1 MRERTVELGA
11 GYLPARSGLYLPAE
25 HAPAQ
30 RPVAIDLF
38 AGAGGFSVGFHQ
50 AGWHVAAAVEAD
62 LAAMMTY
69 LANLGSPATV
79 VHEHKDGAWTGY
91 TAAEQCSPGLAGTG
105 WISHHPDQTPVQHVY
120 LGDIRALNGRVILDD
135 LGLNPGEVGA
145 VIGGPPC
152 QGFSVAGR
160 QDVMDP
166 RNSLVFDFCRI
177 VLDVAPK
184 TFVLEN
190 VPAITRMVTADG
202 IPVLDAIALYLS
214 QGGYAD
220 YQALQRSLSF
230 DPTARAGLRKQ
241 TKTEPEPAGCGEPAP
256 EQLDLFSETGP

>member
-1 MRERTVELGA
+1 VIRERTVAIGA

-25 HAPAQ
+25 LAPTAK
-30 RPVAIDLF
+30 PIAIDLF

-62 LAAMMTY
+62 LPAMMTY

-79 VHEHKDGAWTGY
+79 VHQLIDGAWTAR
-91 TAAEQCSPGLAGTG
+91 TADQCSPGLAGSG
-105 WISHHPDQTPVQHVY
+105 WISQHPNQLPVEHVY
-120 LGDIRALNGRVILDD
+120 LGDIRALRGEQIVTD
-135 LGLNPGEVGA
+135 LGLAPGDVGA

-152 QGFSVAGR
+152 QGFSTAGQ

-190 VPAITRMVTADG
+190 VPAITRMVTAEG
-202 IPVLDAIALYLS
+202 IPLLDAIAL
-214 QGGYAD
+214 
-220 YQALQRSLSF
+220 
-230 DPTARAGLRKQ
+230 
-241 TKTEPEPAGCGEPAP
+241 
-256 EQLDLFSETGP
+256 

>member
-11 GYLPARSGLYLPAE
+11 GYLPAPSGLYLPAV
-25 HAPAQ
+25 HASAAK
-30 RPVAIDLF
+30 PVAIDLF
-38 AGAGGFSVGFHQ
+38 AGAGGFSVGFHE

-62 LAAMMTY
+62 LPAMMTY

-79 VHEHKDGAWTGY
+79 VHEHKDGAWTAH
-91 TAAEQCSPGLAGTG
+91 TAEQCSPGLAGTG
-105 WISHHPDQTPVQHVY
+105 WISHHPDQAPVQHVY
-120 LGDIRALNGRVILDD
+120 LADIRNLDGGQVLTD

-152 QGFSVAGR
+152 QGFSTAGR

-166 RNSLVFDFCRI
+166 RNSLVFDFCRV

-184 TFVLEN
+184 TIVLEN

-214 QGGYAD
+214 HGGYAD
-220 YQALQRSLSF
+220 YAALQRSLSF
-230 DPTARAGLRKQ
+230 DPTARAGVRRQ
-241 TKTEPEPAGCGEPAP
+241 TNTEPEHAEPAP
-256 EQLDLFSETGP
+256 EQLDLFGESPP

>member
-11 GYLPARSGLYLPAE
+11 GYLPARSGLYLPAQ
-25 HAPAQ
+25 HASAAKPI
-30 RPVAIDLF
+30 AIDLF

-62 LAAMMTY
+62 LPAMMTY

-79 VHEHKDGAWTGY
+79 VHEHKDGAWTAH
-91 TAAEQCSPGLAGTG
+91 TAEQCAPGLAGTG
-105 WISHHPDQTPVQHVY
+105 WISHHPDQSPVEHVY
-120 LGDIRALNGRVILDD
+120 LGDIRALNGDQIVGD
-135 LGLNPGEVGA
+135 LGLVQGEVGA

-152 QGFSVAGR
+152 QGFSTAGR
-160 QDVMDP
+160 QEVMDP

-177 VLDVAPK
+177 VLDIAPK

-202 IPVLDAIALYLS
+202 IPVLDAIVLYLS

-220 YQALQRSLSF
+220 YAALQRSLRF
-230 DPTARAGLRKQ
+230 DPTARAGIRKQ
-241 TKTEPEPAGCGEPAP
+241 TNTETEPDERGEPVP
-256 EQLDLFSETGP
+256 EQLNLFGEATP

>member
-1 MRERTVELGA
+1 MRERIVELGA
-11 GYLPARSGLYLPAE
+11 GYVPARSGLYLPAE
-25 HAPAQ
+25 LAPEQ

-38 AGAGGFSVGFHQ
+38 AGAGGFSVGFHE

-62 LAAMMTY
+62 LPAMMTY

-79 VHEHKDGAWTGY
+79 VHQLIDCAWTAR
-91 TAAEQCSPGLAGTG
+91 TAAEASPGLAGTD
-105 WISHHPDQTPVQHVY
+105 WISHHPDQSPVEHVY
-120 LGDIRALNGRVILDD
+120 LGDIRALDGRVILDD

-152 QGFSVAGR
+152 QGFSTAGR

-190 VPAITRMVTADG
+190 VPAMTRMVTAEG

-220 YQALQRSLSF
+220 YAALQRLLSF
-230 DPTARAGLRKQ
+230 DPTARAGVRKKP
-241 TKTEPEPAGCGEPAP
+241 KTELEPDEGGEPVP
-256 EQLDLFSETGP
+256 EQLNLFGESMP

>member
-1 MRERTVELGA
+1 MRERAVEIGA
-11 GYLPARSGLYLPAE
+11 SYLPARSGLYLPAE
-25 HAPAQ
+25 LAPAQ

-62 LAAMMTY
+62 LPAMMTY
-69 LANLGSPATV
+69 LANLGAPATV
-79 VHEHKDGAWTGY
+79 LHQLVDGAWSAHT
-91 TAAEQCSPGLAGTG
+91 AEQCSPGLAGTG
-105 WISHHPDQTPVQHVY
+105 WISHHPDQLAVEHVY

-135 LGLNPGEVGA
+135 LGLSPGEVGA

-152 QGFSVAGR
+152 QGFSTAGR

-177 VLDVAPK
+177 VLDIAPK

-190 VPAITRMVTADG
+190 VPAITRMVTAEG

-214 QGGYAD
+214 HGGYAD
-220 YQALQRSLSF
+220 YHALQRSLSF
-230 DPTARAGLRKQ
+230 HPTARAGIRKQ
-241 TKTEPEPAGCGEPAP
+241 TNTETEPDEHGEPVP
-256 EQLDLFSETGP
+256 EQLNLFGEATP